1 MSGRGSAITG
11 VILVAGALLLSVPS
25 VASPAGA
32 GGRAKTHRV
41 SLGAHGRQADGA
53 SGEPAVSAHGRFVA
67 FESSASNLVGG
78 DTNGSFDVFGRDR
91 RTGKTKRLSVNGSG
105 RQGNGQSR
113 LPTLSSHARFIAFWS
128 DASNLVGG
136 DTNHNSDVFVH
147 DRRTGKTRR
156 VSVRSSG
163 GQGNGD
169 SVNPFMS
176 AGGRFVSF
184 ESSASNLVGGDS
196 NGARDVFVHDRR
208 TGKTSRVSVSSS
220 RRQVSG
226 DSYDPVISPHGRLLA
241 FSSDAPDLVRSDTNG
256 ASDVF
261 LHDRKTGRTTRVS
274 VDSSGGQG
282 NGASLEAELSA
293 RGRIVAFTSL
303 ASNLVGGDTNGMS
316 DLFVRNRRTKRTKR
330 VSVSSSGAQA
340 NGLSRRSGPTVG
352 RFVAFHSLASNLVD
366 GDRNDAFDVFVYDRG
381 RGRTTRVSVGMAGRP
396 SNGLS
401 GGPRLSADGRFAAFA
416 SRASNLVAGD
426 TNGNNDVF
434 VRGPL
439 L

>member
-196 NGARDVFVHDRR
+196 NGARDVFVHDRG

-274 VDSSGGQG
+274 VGSSGGQG

-316 DLFVRNRRTKRTKR
+316 DLFVRNPQDQADEAGQRQLLRGAGKRPQPPLRANGGTIRGLPLAGLEPGGRGQERRLRCVRLRPRKGKDDTCERWNGRTTVERLERRTKALGRRAVCGLR
-330 VSVSSSGAQA
+330 VARLQP
-340 NGLSRRSGPTVG
+340 SRG
-352 RFVAFHSLASNLVD
+352 
-366 GDRNDAFDVFVYDRG
+366 
-381 RGRTTRVSVGMAGRP
+381 
-396 SNGLS
+396 
-401 GGPRLSADGRFAAFA
+401 
-416 SRASNLVAGD
+416 
-426 TNGNNDVF
+426 
-434 VRGPL
+434 
-439 L
+439 